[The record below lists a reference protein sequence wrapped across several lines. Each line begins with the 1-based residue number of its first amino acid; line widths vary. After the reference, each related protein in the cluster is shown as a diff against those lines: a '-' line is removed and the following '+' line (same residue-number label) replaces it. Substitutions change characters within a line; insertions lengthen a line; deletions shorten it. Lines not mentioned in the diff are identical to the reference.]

1 MALQF
6 GPGVI
11 GHFTGDVKDIP
22 KGATR
27 LDDGSGEYLA
37 VEDAQRHFDSG
48 QLDGLRPA
56 LREAMAGYIQQSQIS
71 DLRQKYHNINS
82 LQDHDKIQAVK
93 DTSLNPFLFDDPHDG
108 LANSLSR
115 WSQEAPAF
123 AGKSDIEK
131 VQIASKYY
139 DEALV
144 PLYQKLGAT
153 PLSRDIWLRNAWK
166 SGLSYDPSQ
175 AYRGALAKGA
185 LEGIDSAV
193 SLTMNALRT
202 VTNVAGLPVVAY
214 EDSVKSGDFTGLTG
228 FYNLAINMHNRVKQ
242 DGLITGLAKSI
253 EETGERNPTGG
264 SKWMHDVSVQQS
276 FWSNVTPARSFTE
289 KATSFVVENAMLLP
303 FFGAVGKGTELG
315 IGLVSK
321 AAEGVPMIK
330 NLTEVLG
337 ASKLGQTAAKMMTYG
352 TEGLI
357 FHDLTAETDDKKD
370 AWKTALQFAAMGT
383 LFSLGG
389 KGASKLVDM
398 LPEGVEKDTMSAA
411 EKEAQL
417 GIQGLRSAT
426 PEEYLTQ
433 YRKHVASVMAAGG
446 IPLQHSILE
455 EALAHVYMEEKAPM
469 ELMDRL
475 KFRQD
480 QMDVDPARWKTVFAN
495 MGVIR
500 NFLDQQGWKITDMND
515 AKWSD
520 LRGFLDSQI
529 QRAGEEMDLH
539 VPQVQAM
546 KGSELLQDYLK
557 TPQGQEAWKVELS
570 KQQETFRNAPD
581 GEKKAEAVAKS
592 ELLKRQVVAVKKA
605 AEDHTETGP
614 ENVERRQSEHLSG
627 QGHPE
632 TIKAAMAKM
641 FPSTGKDYVPK
652 PGSAGEFLARE
663 KSLSL
668 DPKTAAQRVESRYE
682 YDKSGKVTGY
692 QMGISFNWRVAKNNA
707 AEALGGKNTS
717 RFWQKYVQELVG
729 NTDDDVSAAKALAE
743 DLKKYFNPLKDY
755 GLQFEKA
762 NTAGGDYT
770 NFLAFMYS
778 YKDKLPDAVSH
789 KLEEVLMNS
798 PKMSELLGSRPTIEK
813 IEEFGQAIQNHV
825 DIFTR
830 SDWYKKFG
838 QSNVFRSSQPGI
850 KGIDSLSKWQRD
862 LKLIESAH
870 KNDLNRASEF
880 YPGKS
885 KVALAAQERYKTSLQ
900 FYQKQEITAYVA
912 GKPKTVSRLMAKSRA
927 LLEAAGGR

>member
-1 MALQF
+1 
-6 GPGVI
+6 
-11 GHFTGDVKDIP
+11 
-22 KGATR
+22 
-27 LDDGSGEYLA
+27 
-37 VEDAQRHFDSG
+37 
-48 QLDGLRPA
+48 
-56 LREAMAGYIQQSQIS
+56 MAGFIQQSQIS
-71 DLRQKYHNINS
+71 DVRQKYHSINS

-123 AGKSDIEK
+123 VEKTDVEK

-139 DEALV
+139 DDALL

-166 SGLSYDPSQ
+166 SGLSYDASQ

-185 LEGIDSAV
+185 LEGINSAV

-202 VTNVAGLPVVAY
+202 VTNVAGLPIVAY

-242 DGLITGLAKSI
+242 DGLVTGLAKTI

-264 SKWMHDVSVQQS
+264 SKWMHDVASQQS
-276 FWSNVTPARSFTE
+276 FWSNVTPSRSFTE

-303 FFGAVGKGTELG
+303 FFGGVGKATEMG
-315 IGLVSK
+315 IGFVGK
-321 AAEGVPMIK
+321 AAEGVPMMK

-337 ASKLGQTAAKMMTYG
+337 ASKIGQTAAKMLTFG

-370 AWKTALQFAAMGT
+370 AWKTGLQFAAMGT

-389 KGASKLVDM
+389 KGVSKLVDM
-398 LPEGVEKDTMSAA
+398 LPEGAEKSTMSAA
-411 EKEAQL
+411 EKEAHL
-417 GIQGLRSAT
+417 GMQWLQSAT
-426 PEEYLTQ
+426 PEQYLAQ
-433 YRKHVASVMAAGG
+433 YRKHVGSVMAAGG

-455 EALAHVYMEEKAPM
+455 EALAHVSMEEKAPM
-469 ELMDRL
+469 ETIDKL

-495 MGVIR
+495 MSVTR
-500 NFLDQQGWKITDMND
+500 DFLDQQGWNIMDMND
-515 AKWSD
+515 AKWKD
-520 LRGFLDSQI
+520 LREFLDGQI
-529 QRAGEEMDLH
+529 QRAGEEMDLN
-539 VPQVQAM
+539 VPQVQEM
-546 KGSELLQDYLK
+546 KGQDLLQDYLK
-557 TPQGQEAWKVELS
+557 TPQGQAAYKVELS
-570 KQQETFRNAPD
+570 KQQEAFRNAPD
-581 GEKKAEAVAKS
+581 GAKKAEVVART
-592 ELLKRQVVAVKKA
+592 EMLKRQVSAVKKA
-605 AEDHTETGP
+605 AETRVETGP
-614 ENVERRQSEHLSG
+614 ENVS
-627 QGHPE
+627 
-632 TIKAAMAKM
+632 
-641 FPSTGKDYVPK
+641 
-652 PGSAGEFLARE
+652 E
-663 KSLSL
+663 KSAEKLP
-668 DPKTAAQRVESRYE
+668 DPKIALQRVESRYE

-692 QMGISFNWRVAKNNA
+692 SMGISFNWRVANNNA
-707 AEALGGKNTS
+707 ATALGGKNTPS
-717 RFWQKYVQELVG
+717 FWQKYVDELVG
-729 NTDDDVSAAKALAE
+729 KTDDDVSAAKALAE

-762 NTAGGDYT
+762 NTQGGDYT

-778 YKDKLPDAVSH
+778 YRDKLPDAVSH
-789 KLEEVLMNS
+789 KLEDVLMNS
-798 PKMSELLGSRPTIEK
+798 PKMSELLGSRPTVEK

-838 QSNVFRSSQPGI
+838 QSNIFRSTQPGI
-850 KGIDSLSKWQRD
+850 KGADSLSKWQRD
-862 LKLIESAH
+862 LKLMESAH
-870 KNDLNRASEF
+870 KNDLRRAQEF

-885 KVALAAQERYKTSLQ
+885 KAALAAQERYKASLIP
-900 FYQKQEITAYVA
+900 YQKQELDAYIA
-912 GKPKTVSRLMAKSRA
+912 GKPKIVSRLMAKSRGLIA
-927 LLEAAGGR
+927 AAGGR